1 MLLKK
6 MRKSKLWR
14 NKFVLGLALVGTLF
28 SCRVKTIKNTIP
40 ELENSPI
47 VGLASPIKLALDSTL
62 IIAEDY
68 FLHPDSIDSVQ
79 APNGLTAHSINN
91 YATFYLIGT
100 AENQVSNLRFWLQ
113 GVSYDIPVLK
123 SEKTR
128 YTFTFNDAEKVYR
141 SVFIGGSMNGWVSNQ
156 DSLIWNNGNWE
167 ITFTLNPG
175 KFAYH
180 LWLDG
185 MEGIDPVNP
194 NKEGNGM
201 GGTNSVFNV
210 GAANAAI
217 PTVSA
222 IGITD
227 NQLELRASRS
237 LAGYWNNHLLDK
249 KYLRFVD
256 GKILFSLPENAKSH
270 SRSFIRAYAFNET
283 SKGTDLLVPLA
294 DGIIITDAKEITRQ
308 DKQSFMMY
316 FMMVD
321 RFKDGN
327 TANNRPV
334 IDTDIDPRANFS
346 GGDIAGVTQEIENG
360 YFDSLGVNTIWL
372 SPIGKNPEGAWGLW
386 VKSKP
391 TTKFSGY
398 HGYWPAESK
407 AIDTRFGTDEDL
419 DKLIVKAHQHDMNI
433 LLDYV
438 ANHIHINHPV
448 YQQHPEWVTPLY
460 LPDGR
465 KNTELWDEQRLTT
478 WFDDFLPTL
487 DLENPEVAEAM
498 TDSALDWFKRFDIDG
513 LRHDA
518 TKHIPE
524 SFWRLLNVK
533 LKNRVIVPEN
543 RAVYQIGET
552 YGNPELIGSYINSGM
567 LDGQFDFNL
576 YDQAVQAF
584 GKEETT
590 FENLSKTL
598 QEGIANYG
606 SHHLMGN
613 ISGNQDRCRFISYA
627 DGSVKFEE
635 DAKVAGWTR
644 EITNQGFI
652 GHQRL
657 AMLHA
662 FNFAIP
668 GIPVIYYG
676 DEIGMAGA
684 NDPDNRRMMEF
695 DEITMDGGFVKNKVE
710 KLTHFRKNSMALQ
723 YGQTEIILAADK
735 VFILVRHYLDETV
748 VVIFNKSDQP
758 FTTSFDL
765 PSYVNDKN
773 LKPLFNSEFIQ
784 NKGLEVTVP
793 AMGFEYLVNK

>member
-1 MLLKK
+1 MLFKK
-6 MRKSKLWR
+6 TQKSKLWHK
-14 NKFVLGLALVGTLF
+14 NLFIGFALAGILF
-28 SCRVKTIKNTIP
+28 GCQIKQKKNTIP
-40 ELENSPI
+40 ELESSPI
-47 VGLASPIKLALDSTL
+47 VGLASPIKLALDSTV

-68 FLHPDSIDSVQ
+68 FLHPYSIDSVQ
-79 APNGLTAHSINN
+79 VPSGLTLHKINN

-123 SEKTR
+123 SDKIR
-128 YTFTFNDAEKVYR
+128 YTFTFKDAEKAYT

-156 DSLIWNNGNWE
+156 DSLKWNNGNWE

-185 MEGIDPVNP
+185 VEGIDPIHP
-194 NKEGNGM
+194 ETESNGM
-201 GGTNSVFNV
+201 GGTNSVFTV
-210 GAANAAI
+210 GASNGELPKI
-217 PTVSA
+217 SA
-222 IGITD
+222 VGVKE
-227 NQLELRASRS
+227 NKLELVTTRG
-237 LAGYWNNHLLDK
+237 LAVYWNNHQLVQP
-249 KYLRFVD
+249 YLRFED
-256 GKILFSLPENAKSH
+256 GKMVVSLPENAKSH
-270 SRSFIRAYAFNET
+270 ARSFLRAYSFTET
-283 SKGTDLLVPLA
+283 AKGTDLLVPLA
-294 DGIIITDAKEITRQ
+294 DGVIITNANQITRQ

-334 IDTDIDPRANFS
+334 IDPDIDPRANFA
-346 GGDIAGVTQEIENG
+346 GGDIAGVTQKIASG

-407 AIDTRFGTDEDL
+407 AIDNRFGTDEDL

-448 YQQHPEWVTPLY
+448 YQQHPDWVTPLY

-498 TDSALDWFKRFDIDG
+498 TDSALYWFKRFDIDG

-533 LKNRVIVPEN
+533 LKNRVIVPED

-584 GKEETT
+584 GKEEST

-644 EITNQGFI
+644 DITNQDEI
-652 GHQRL
+652 GYQRL

-695 DEITMDGGFVKNKVE
+695 DSLTADAQWVKTRIE

-735 VFILVRHYLDETV
+735 IFILVRHYLDETV
-748 VVIFNKSDQP
+748 VVIFNKSNEP

-765 PSYVNDKN
+765 PSYVNSKS
-773 LKPLFNSEFIQ
+773 LKPLFDSEFIQ
-784 NKGLEVTVP
+784 NKGLEITVP
-793 AMGFEYLVNK
+793 PMDFEYLVNQ

>member
-1 MLLKK
+1 MLFKK
-6 MRKSKLWR
+6 TQKLKLWR
-14 NKFVLGLALVGTLF
+14 NLVFGIAVTGFLF
-28 SCRVKTIKNTIP
+28 GCTINPKKNSIP
-40 ELENSPI
+40 ELDKAPI
-47 VGLASPIKLALDSTL
+47 VGLASPIKLGLDST
-62 IIAEDY
+62 IIISEDY

-79 APNGLTAHSINN
+79 VPTGLTLHKENN
-91 YATFYLIGT
+91 YQTFYLIGT
-100 AENQVSNLRFWLQ
+100 PKNQISNLRFWMQ

-123 SEKTR
+123 SDKIR
-128 YTFTFNDAEKVYR
+128 YTFTFKDPEKVYK

-175 KFAYH
+175 EFAYH

-185 MEGIDPVNP
+185 NEGIDSLNP
-194 NKEGNGM
+194 KTESNGM
-201 GGTNSVFNV
+201 GGTNSVFTV
-210 GAANAAI
+210 GENNAKTPQISANI
-217 PTVSA
+217 NNDSL
-222 IGITD
+222 
-227 NQLELRASRS
+227 LELETTRS
-237 LAGYWNNHLLDK
+237 AAVYWNNHLLNSNFV
-249 KYLRFVD
+249 RFTD
-256 GKILFSLPENAKSH
+256 GKIQVDIPENSKNID
-270 SRSFIRAYAFNET
+270 RSFIRAYAFNET
-283 SKGTDLLVPLA
+283 SKGTDLLIPLSNGKIVTNA
-294 DGIIITDAKEITRQ
+294 NQITRTEQ
-308 DKQSFMMY
+308 QSFIMY

-321 RFKDGN
+321 RFKDGE
-327 TANNRPV
+327 TENNHPV
-334 IDTDIDPRANFS
+334 NDPMINPKVNFY
-346 GGDIAGVTQEIENG
+346 GGDIVGITDEINTN

-386 VKSKP
+386 TKSKP

-407 AIDTRFGTDEDL
+407 AVDARFGTAIEL
-419 DKLIVKAHQHDMNI
+419 DTLIEKAHSHNMNV

-438 ANHIHINHPV
+438 ANHVHQDHPV
-448 YQQHPEWVTPLY
+448 IKQHPDWVTPFI

-487 DLENPEVAEAM
+487 DLENPVVAEAM
-498 TDSALDWFKRFDIDG
+498 TDSALFWLTRFQLDG

-533 LKNRVIVPEN
+533 LKNQVIVPEN

-584 GKEETT
+584 GRDETT
-590 FENLSKTL
+590 FYNLSKTL
-598 QEGIANYG
+598 QESLANYG
-606 SHHLMGN
+606 SHHVMGN

-635 DAKVAGWTR
+635 DVKVAGWTR
-644 EITNQGFI
+644 EITNQGVI
-652 GHQRL
+652 GYQRL

-676 DEIGMAGA
+676 DEIGLPGA
-684 NDPDNRRMMEF
+684 NDPDNRRMMKFEGL
-695 DEITMDGGFVKNKVE
+695 DSNQIWLQNRVTQLA
-710 KLTHFRKNSMALQ
+710 KLRRKNLALM
-723 YGQTEIILAADK
+723 YGQTEI
-735 VFILVRHYLDETV
+735 LVTSNNLLMLKRSYLDETV
-748 VVIFNKSDQP
+748 VVIFNKSNQP
-758 FTTSFDL
+758 ISVSIDL
-765 PSYVNDKN
+765 PDYANGKKLV
-773 LKPLFNSEFIQ
+773 PVFGSEIYQ
-784 NKGLEVTVP
+784 NKGIDVTVP
-793 AMGFEYLVNK
+793 PMSFEYLVN